1 MCLCHGLYGNIEIIR
16 EINKILKNQNI
27 INEQLILPKLPVL
40 KKIEDIYLGYNK
52 KFYTDTFMTGLSG
65 ILYSLLREEIDLPSI
80 LLLGV

>member
-1 MCLCHGLYGNIEIIR
+1 MY
-16 EINKILKNQNI
+16 KKQ
-27 INEQLILPKLPVL
+27 LPVL